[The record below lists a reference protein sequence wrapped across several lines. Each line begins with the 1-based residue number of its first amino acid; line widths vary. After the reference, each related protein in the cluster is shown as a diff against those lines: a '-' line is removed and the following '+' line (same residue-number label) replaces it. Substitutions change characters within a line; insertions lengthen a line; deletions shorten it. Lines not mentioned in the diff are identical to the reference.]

1 VKVVAGLASAQDRL
15 NRNDGDACD
24 LKSIFHLQGHSA
36 QRCGF
41 FETGPQFVP
50 ILRKQREH
58 AADNDQVDRAQLFTS
73 LLDAID
79 ADD

>member
-1 VKVVAGLASAQDRL
+1 
-15 NRNDGDACD
+15 
-24 LKSIFHLQGHSA
+24 
-36 QRCGF
+36 
-41 FETGPQFVP
+41 VP